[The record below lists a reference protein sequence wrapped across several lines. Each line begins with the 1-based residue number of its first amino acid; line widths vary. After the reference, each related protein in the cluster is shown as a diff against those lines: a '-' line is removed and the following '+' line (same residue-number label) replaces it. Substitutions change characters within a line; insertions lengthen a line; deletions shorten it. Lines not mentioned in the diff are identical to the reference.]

1 MTDSKIGNIKIVEVK
16 ELDDG
21 GLTVVL
27 DMDMETLQKFA
38 ELGLKVSLL
47 EAAGLIRMEDEE
59 RDRA

>member
-47 EAAGLIRMEDEE
+47 EAAGLIRMEDE
-59 RDRA
+59 